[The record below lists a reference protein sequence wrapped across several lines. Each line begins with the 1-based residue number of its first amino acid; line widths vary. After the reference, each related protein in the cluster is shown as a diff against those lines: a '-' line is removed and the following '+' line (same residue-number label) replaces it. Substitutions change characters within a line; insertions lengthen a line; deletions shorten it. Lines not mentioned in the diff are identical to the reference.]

1 MRCPFCHQDNDKVS
15 DTRTSVDG
23 FVVRRRRMCCGCD
36 KKFTTY
42 ERVEATQ
49 VRVIKRDGSRA
60 PFDRNRLRQG
70 LERACWKRQIS
81 DAQISTLIAQVERDI
96 DSTFET
102 DVQSRFIG
110 ERVMFYLG
118 ELDQVAYVRFASVY
132 RQFNDA
138 DDFVKELRRMEQNPD
153 MLCLSDEYIPKR
165 KKSLFPKV
173 KRNQAEGRGLLD
185 QTADNNMGE

>member
-1 MRCPFCHQDNDKVS
+1 
-15 DTRTSVDG
+15 
-23 FVVRRRRMCCGCD
+23 MCCVCE

-42 ERVEATQ
+42 ERIEATQ
-49 VRVIKRDGSRA
+49 VRVVKRDGSRA
-60 PFDRNRLRQG
+60 PFDRGRLRQG

-102 DVQSRFIG
+102 DVQSQFIG

-138 DDFVKELRRMEQNPD
+138 DDFIKELQRMEQNPD
-153 MLCLSDEYIPKR
+153 MPCLSAEYLPKR

-173 KRNQAEGRGLLD
+173 KRNRNEDRGLLD
-185 QTADNNMGE
+185 PLE